1 MEEIKRVNS
10 NPEFR
15 EYMSAEEDNRKIEN
29 TRLHEAEE
37 RGYAEGIE
45 EGLSQGLS
53 QGLEQGIS
61 QGLEQGLSQGLE
73 QGLSKGRIES
83 ARNMIN
89 YGLDSDTIV
98 KCTGLDKEVV
108 ESLRKE
114 IETK

>member
-45 EGLSQGLS
+45 EGL
-53 QGLEQGIS
+53 
-61 QGLEQGLSQGLE
+61 EQGLSQGLE
-73 QGLSKGRIES
+73 QGLSQGRIES
-83 ARNMIN
+83 AQNMIN

-98 KCTGLDKEVV
+98 KYTGLDKEVI
-108 ESLRKE
+108 ESLRK
-114 IETK
+114 KL

>member
-29 TRLHEAEE
+29 TRNTRLHEAEE

-45 EGLSQGLS
+45 EGLS
-53 QGLEQGIS
+53 
-61 QGLEQGLSQGLE
+61 QGLSQGLE

-98 KCTGLDKEVV
+98 KYTGLEKEVV
-108 ESLRKE
+108 ESLRKNL
-114 IETK
+114 

>member
-53 QGLEQGIS
+53 QGLEQG
-61 QGLEQGLSQGLE
+61 
-73 QGLSKGRIES
+73 LSKGRIES

-108 ESLRKE
+108 ESLRK
-114 IETK
+114 KL

>member
-1 MEEIKRVNS
+1 
-10 NPEFR
+10 
-15 EYMSAEEDNRKIEN
+15 MSAEEDNRKIEN

-53 QGLEQGIS
+53 QGLEQG
-61 QGLEQGLSQGLE
+61 LSQ
-73 QGLSKGRIES
+73 GRIES
-83 ARNMIN
+83 AQNMIN

>member
-45 EGLSQGLS
+45 EGLSQGL
-53 QGLEQGIS
+53 
-61 QGLEQGLSQGLE
+61 E

-98 KCTGLDKEVV
+98 KYTGLEKEVV
-108 ESLRKE
+108 ESLRKNL
-114 IETK
+114 

>member
-45 EGLSQGLS
+45 EGLSQGL
-53 QGLEQGIS
+53 
-61 QGLEQGLSQGLE
+61 E
-73 QGLSKGRIES
+73 QGLSKGRI
-83 ARNMIN
+83 ARNMLN
-89 YGLDSDTIV
+89 DGLDISVIAKYVGLEKETIE
-98 KCTGLDKEVV
+98 KLKEEVYQSRV
-108 ESLRKE
+108 
-114 IETK
+114 

>member
-53 QGLEQGIS
+53 QGLEQG
-61 QGLEQGLSQGLE
+61 
-73 QGLSKGRIES
+73 LSKGRIES

-98 KCTGLDKEVV
+98 KYTGLEKEVV
-108 ESLRKE
+108 ESLRKNL
-114 IETK
+114 

>member
-1 MEEIKRVNS
+1 MEVIKKVNS

-53 QGLEQGIS
+53 QGLEQG
-61 QGLEQGLSQGLE
+61 LSQGLE

-89 YGLDSDTIV
+89 YGLDSDTII
-98 KCTGLDKEVV
+98 KCTGLDKEVI
-108 ESLRKE
+108 ESLRK
-114 IETK
+114 KL

>member
-1 MEEIKRVNS
+1 
-10 NPEFR
+10 
-15 EYMSAEEDNRKIEN
+15 MSAEEDNRKIEN

-37 RGYAEGIE
+37 RGYAEGI
-45 EGLSQGLS
+45 
-53 QGLEQGIS
+53 
-61 QGLEQGLSQGLE
+61 EQGLSQGLE

-98 KCTGLDKEVV
+98 KYTGLDKEVV

>member
-29 TRLHEAEE
+29 TRLHEAEK

-45 EGLSQGLS
+45 K
-53 QGLEQGIS
+53 GLEQGFS
-61 QGLEQGLSQGLE
+61 QGLEQGLSQG
-73 QGLSKGRIES
+73 RIES
-83 ARNMIN
+83 AQNMIN

-98 KCTGLDKEVV
+98 KYTGLDKEVV
-108 ESLRKE
+108 ESLRK
-114 IETK
+114 KL

>member
-1 MEEIKRVNS
+1 MEEIKKVNS

-53 QGLEQGIS
+53 QGLEQGFS
-61 QGLEQGLSQGLE
+61 QGLEQGLSQG
-73 QGLSKGRIES
+73 RIES
-83 ARNMIN
+83 AQNMIN

-98 KCTGLDKEVV
+98 KYTGLDKEVI
-108 ESLRKE
+108 ESLRK
-114 IETK
+114 KL

>member
-53 QGLEQGIS
+53 QGLEQG
-61 QGLEQGLSQGLE
+61 LSQ
-73 QGLSKGRIES
+73 GRIES

-98 KCTGLDKEVV
+98 KYTGLEKEVV
-108 ESLRKE
+108 ESLRKNL
-114 IETK
+114 